1 MPPTGRLLQ
10 HCITNIT
17 APSFKPMETL
27 LIFLLV
33 GYGVWLVVYLLWE
46 KRQSKQPASQANI
59 PLPTP
64 EEDVPEIVGKSSFRM
79 EIPTPTATNP
89 VPNAATSEK
98 EEEVREEDV
107 TFDSET
113 EKKISV
119 RISDNELD
127 AVFTDLRIEDV
138 IEDEEEGDEEPP
150 IEGYATQNCFEEI
163 DKAVITA
170 KNPEATEKAKI
181 QAGEVFSGLKGT
193 ELFEMF
199 TARFSSIDG
208 RITELINAY
217 LDNPVSDTTRKK
229 KLVVPA
235 QSENFDIRDYV

>member
-1 MPPTGRLLQ
+1 M
-10 HCITNIT
+10 
-17 APSFKPMETL
+17 
-27 LIFLLV
+27 

-46 KRQSKQPASQANI
+46 KRQSKQSASQANV
-59 PLPTP
+59 PLPTQ
-64 EEDVPEIVGKSSFRM
+64 EEDAPEIVGKSSFRM
-79 EIPTPTATNP
+79 EIPTPTAATP
-89 VPNAATSEK
+89 VPNATTSEK

-113 EKKISV
+113 EKKPSA

-127 AVFTDLRIEDV
+127 AVFTDLRIED
-138 IEDEEEGDEEPP
+138 IMEDEEEDGDEEPP
-150 IEGYATQNCFEEI
+150 VEGYATQSGFEEI
-163 DKAVITA
+163 NEAVITA
-170 KNPEATEKAKI
+170 KNPDATEEAKI
-181 QAGEVFSGLKGT
+181 QAGGVFSGLKGT

-208 RITELINAY
+208 RITELMNAY
-217 LDNPVSDTTRKK
+217 LDNSVSDTTKKK